1 MRGMIQWRNRS
12 ISVRWIWTLCKRDGV
27 CSMQRVYGD
36 RMGLWQLLAQAYGL
50 AFMLGSASGKVANS
64 LS

>member
-1 MRGMIQWRNRS
+1 
-12 ISVRWIWTLCKRDGV
+12 
-27 CSMQRVYGD
+27 MQRVYGD
-36 RMGLWQLLAQAYGL
+36 RMGLWQLLVQAYGL